1 MTDPCLSAMTSVCEI
16 LQAKSFGNISGVLI
30 GIVCPTT
37 IVTDSGKE
45 DMIHAQVNPSN
56 PPILSGLHK
65 TEKTC
70 VGSI

>member
-1 MTDPCLSAMTSVCEI
+1 MTDPCLSAMTSLCEI
-16 LQAKSFGNISGVLI
+16 LQAKSFGNISIVVI

-37 IVTDSGKE
+37 IETDPDTERHDTRASESKY
-45 DMIHAQVNPSN
+45 
-56 PPILSGLHK
+56 ILSELHK